1 MNTARL
7 KAWIGYTL
15 AVEEVER
22 RLGLSWGAA
31 QKALLEACERGEL
44 RWRNTPGGGPDI
56 GDPDLFDW
64 LEAKRSHPPSFKQSR
79 ILKLLAGMFS
89 NHRVP
94 APELCP
100 RKTLRADL
108 LKLDP
113 LLKPLDEATLKSA
126 IDKYG
131 LGIRLRS
138 KRSSGD
144 LVLVGAL
151 HGRHCLR
158 HASGVN
164 CVVGIRKAAAP

>member
-1 MNTARL
+1 MGKADFVGGSGRILNSAYSVPCADQGERRMNTARL

-126 IDKYG
+126 IDKYNTDP
-131 LGIRLRS
+131 
-138 KRSSGD
+138 KRS
-144 LVLVGAL
+144 
-151 HGRHCLR
+151 
-158 HASGVN
+158 
-164 CVVGIRKAAAP
+164 